1 MNDAPPGPIVPATLL
16 EKPFQVDGP
25 AAFGALA
32 LELFHLHARHNPVY
46 GEYLRALRIDIDA
59 VQREEQIPFLPIGLF
74 RNKQVLLDGL
84 EADLQ
89 FTSSGTTS
97 LRPAAAGVGYGGV
110 RQGYG
115 SGPGAT
121 TSTHHVPWPALYE
134 RSFNTSF
141 GAEYGRPSRW
151 RILALLPAYLERPG
165 SSLVYMVEKLIAQT
179 GDAKSGTWLHDLDGL
194 SALLR
199 QSEEEGVQTLLF
211 GVPFALLDLAEKH
224 PMLLPNTVIMETG
237 GMKGRRPEMVREEL
251 HGILKEAF
259 GVPAIHSEYGM
270 TELLSQAW
278 SQGNGAYRCPPW
290 MKVLTRDVND
300 PFTRTQPG
308 RTGGID
314 VIDLCNIA
322 SCPFISTQDLGRVHP
337 DGSFEVLGRFDH
349 SDLRGC
355 NLLVG

>member
-1 MNDAPPGPIVPATLL
+1 MNAAPSGPIVPTALQ
-16 EKPFQVDGP
+16 ERPFLVDGP
-25 AAFGALA
+25 AAFEGLA
-32 LELFHLHARHNPVY
+32 LDLFRLHAAHNPVY
-46 GEYLRALRIDIDA
+46 GEYLRALRIDPGS

-74 RNKQVLLDGL
+74 RNKRVLLEGL

-89 FTSSGTTS
+89 FTSSGTT
-97 LRPAAAGVGYGGV
+97 GI
-110 RQGYG
+110 
-115 SGPGAT
+115 T
-121 TSTHHVPWPALYE
+121 TSAHHVPWPALYE

-194 SALLR
+194 ATLLDE
-199 QSEEEGVQTLLF
+199 SEAEGIQTFLF
-211 GVPFALLDLAEKH
+211 GVPFALLDLAEQH
-224 PMLLPNTVIMETG
+224 AMPLSHTVIMETG

-259 GVPAIHSEYGM
+259 GVPFIHSEYGM

-278 SQGNGAYRCPPW
+278 SQGGGRYRCPPW

-300 PFTRTQPG
+300 PFTRIRTG

-322 SCPFISTQDLGRVHP
+322 SCPFISTQDLGRIHP

-349 SDLRGC
+349 SDIRGC
-355 NLLVG
+355 NLLAG

>member
-1 MNDAPPGPIVPATLL
+1 MPKGSNGILPLSMPMALLDEPFLVKGPQQF
-16 EKPFQVDGP
+16 ED
-25 AAFGALA
+25 LA
-32 LELFHLHARHNPVY
+32 LRLFRLHADHNPVY
-46 GEYLRALRIDIDA
+46 RDYLLALGRNPATVTDLNG
-59 VQREEQIPFLPIGLF
+59 IPFLPIGQF
-74 RNKQVLLDGL
+74 RNRRVLLEGL

-89 FTSSGTTS
+89 FTSSGTT
-97 LRPAAAGVGYGGV
+97 
-110 RQGYG
+110 G
-115 SGPGAT
+115 SI

-134 RSFNTSF
+134 RSFTTSF
-141 GAEYGRPSRW
+141 NAVYGQASQW

-165 SSLVYMVEKLIAQT
+165 SSLVYMVEKLIAQS

-194 SALLR
+194 ASLLR
-199 QSEEEGVQTLLF
+199 ESEDAGVRTLLF

-224 PMLLPNTVIMETG
+224 AMPLPNTVIMETG

-259 GVPAIHSEYGM
+259 GVPAVHSEYGM

-278 SQGNGAYRCPPW
+278 SQGDGRYRCPPW
-290 MKVLTRDVND
+290 MRVFARDVND
-300 PFTRTQPG
+300 PFTREAHG
-308 RTGGID
+308 RTGGLD

-322 SCPFISTQDLGRVHP
+322 SCPFISTQDLGKVYA
-337 DGSFEVLGRFDH
+337 DGTFEVLGRFDH

>member
-1 MNDAPPGPIVPATLL
+1 MNDAPPGPIVSTTLL

-25 AAFGALA
+25 AAFEALA
-32 LELFHLHARHNPVY
+32 LELFRLHARHNPVY
-46 GEYLRALRIDIDA
+46 GEYLHALRIDPA
-59 VQREEQIPFLPIGLF
+59 SVEREEQIPFLPIGLF
-74 RNKQVLLDGL
+74 RNKRVLLEGL
-84 EADLQ
+84 DADLQ
-89 FTSSGTTS
+89 FTSSGTT
-97 LRPAAAGVGYGGV
+97 
-110 RQGYG
+110 
-115 SGPGAT
+115 GAT
-121 TSTHHVPWPALYE
+121 TSTHHVPWSALYE

-194 SALLR
+194 AALLR

-224 PMLLPNTVIMETG
+224 PMPLPNTVIMETG